1 DRAFQG
7 KAHSDA
13 ALDGAGAGTVI
24 AVLLAARRFHHHRH
38 GGDLT
43 AGFAD
48 QQGTTD
54 AATGAFGKNAG
65 LAARILDGQRQ
76 GFVGQCLLVA
86 QVATAGLDI
95 SEPGLGKSLQG
106 FAVGIK
112 ALDSDIKL
120 ALRLVTNQT
129 PLRLPFPLRVYRQRQ
144 GLDIAVCQTKLLQGG
159 DGSINLAVDTGFQ
172 LTDALAV
179 RAGSGMDTETVS
191 HGLDTAFAAD
201 FDKMLGGDGGDGVIA
216 AGKEGNGQHGQPGNR
231 THVMTPEI
239 LVGRRLVAAGSGPIM
254 ASLKERCSMN
264 EQQVRQVVGQIIPDD
279 LGVDLR
285 TANVPVSVEVDAQR
299 IVVEVTLGYPAQ
311 SAGAALQAQIEQA
324 LAAMRDGR
332 ELVVAVQSRIVA
344 HRVQADMAPA
354 AGVRNV
360 IAVASGKGGVGK
372 STTAVNLA
380 LALQAE
386 GARVGLLDADVFG
399 PSVPTL
405 LGVAEGTRPAVRDNR
420 FFLPVIAHGLQ
431 SMS

>member
-1 DRAFQG
+1 ADIVAMRT
-7 KAHSDA
+7 
-13 ALDGAGAGTVI
+13 GAGV
-24 AVLLAARRFHHHRH
+24 
-38 GGDLT
+38 
-43 AGFAD
+43 
-48 QQGTTD
+48 
-54 AATGAFGKNAG
+54 
-65 LAARILDGQRQ
+65 
-76 GFVGQCLLVA
+76 
-86 QVATAGLDI
+86 
-95 SEPGLGKSLQG
+95 
-106 FAVGIK
+106 
-112 ALDSDIKL
+112 
-120 ALRLVTNQT
+120 
-129 PLRLPFPLRVYRQRQ
+129 
-144 GLDIAVCQTKLLQGG
+144 
-159 DGSINLAVDTGFQ
+159 
-172 LTDALAV
+172 
-179 RAGSGMDTETVS
+179 DTETVG
-191 HGLDTAFAAD
+191 HGLDAAFATD
-201 FDKMLGGDGGDGVIA
+201 FNEMFGGGWGDGGVA

-231 THVMTPEI
+231 THAMTPEI

-254 ASLKERCSMN
+254 ASLKERCSKN

-285 TANVPVSVEVDAQR
+285 TANVPVSVSVDAR
-299 IVVEVTLGYPAQ
+299 CVTVEVTLGYPAQ
-311 SAGAALQAQIEQA
+311 SAGAELQAQIKQA
-324 LAAMRDGR
+324 LADMLDGR
-332 ELVVAVQSRIVA
+332 ELAVTVQSRVAA